1 MGLAAAAVVWFCAL
15 LFNCLFWVLAAREWK
30 LNRISP
36 ATYAYTF
43 SRKHYNLVL
52 IGLFNALNG
61 IFVVY
66 SSSATRVPTALQPIL
81 LQAVL
86 PFTLV
91 FSKPLLHKKWV
102 LVATLPPAPHH
113 CLATPSPVLPYFT
126 AVVYVGAVSWGC
138 RYSGRQLL
146 GCLVVL
152 LSILV
157 FFVPTFVDLAQGKSS
172 AHFESGWW
180 WPMVLVLACL
190 PAALMNIYEEVRRVR
205 VDVVGRTGWSIL
217 AHAHP

>member
-1 MGLAAAAVVWFCAL
+1 MRLRLGLCVTGVPLLTWARLSATPARRWDFRHHWLPVVGLAAAAVVWFCAL

-102 LVATLPPAPHH
+102 LIATPPPAPHH
-113 CLATPSPVLPYFT
+113 CLATPSPVFPYFT
-126 AVVYVGAVSWGC
+126 AFVYVVLFRGDAGTLADSSWAAW
-138 RYSGRQLL
+138 
-146 GCLVVL
+146 
-152 LSILV
+152 LS
-157 FFVPTFVDLAQGKSS
+157 
-172 AHFESGWW
+172 
-180 WPMVLVLACL
+180 C
-190 PAALMNIYEEVRRVR
+190 
-205 VDVVGRTGWSIL
+205 
-217 AHAHP
+217 